1 MSVASS
7 CLMLRILIADDHPLF
22 RQGLADLITREFGA
36 VTIGEA
42 GTAAEML
49 DLVRAQPWDVV
60 VMDVSMPGRA
70 GPEAL
75 RDLKRELP
83 HLPVLVLSMHAE
95 DQYAVRMIKAGANGY
110 VTKASASQ
118 DVCNAL
124 KQLLAGEKYIS
135 AAVGEHLAVVVKSGS
150 DQLPHET
157 LSDRE
162 FQVLRLIAAGKTS
175 KEIAEDL
182 CLSAATISTY
192 RARILEKMRL
202 KNNAELTKYAIQQGL
217 VE

>member
-1 MSVASS
+1 
-7 CLMLRILIADDHPLF
+7 MLRILIADDHPLF
-22 RQGLADLITREFGA
+22 RQGLAELITREFGA
-36 VTIGEA
+36 VIIVEA

-49 DLVRAQPWDVV
+49 DLVRTQEWDAV
-60 VMDVSMPGRA
+60 VMDVSMPGRS

-75 RDLKRELP
+75 RDVKQERP
-83 HLPVLVLSMHAE
+83 RLPVLVLSMHAE

-110 VTKASASQ
+110 VTKAAAAG
-118 DVCNAL
+118 DVCKAL

-135 AAVGEHLAVVVKSGS
+135 PSVGERLAVVVKSGS
-150 DQLPHET
+150 EKSPHET

-175 KEIAEDL
+175 KEIAEEL

-192 RARILEKMRL
+192 RARILEKMQL

>member
-1 MSVASS
+1 
-7 CLMLRILIADDHPLF
+7 MLRILIADDHPLF

-49 DLVRAQPWDVV
+49 NLVRTQAWDVV
-60 VMDVSMPGRA
+60 VMDVSMPGRS

-75 RDLKRELP
+75 RDLKQERP
-83 HLPVLVLSMHAE
+83 RLPVLVLSMHAE

-110 VTKASASQ
+110 VTKASAAG

-124 KQLLAGEKYIS
+124 RQLLAGEKYIS
-135 AAVGEHLAVVVKSGS
+135 ASVGEHLAVVVKSGS
-150 DQLPHET
+150 EKSPHET

-162 FQVLRLIAAGKTS
+162 FQVLRLIASGKTS
-175 KEIAEDL
+175 KEIAEEL
-182 CLSAATISTY
+182 CLSAATVSTY
-192 RARILEKMRL
+192 RTRILEKMQL
-202 KNNAELTKYAIQQGL
+202 KNNSEITHYAIKHGL
-217 VE
+217 V

>member
-1 MSVASS
+1 
-7 CLMLRILIADDHPLF
+7 MLRILLADDHPLF
-22 RQGLADLITREFGA
+22 RRGLAELLTREFDD
-36 VTIGEA
+36 VTIDEV
-42 GTAAEML
+42 GTASDLL
-49 DLVRAQPWDVV
+49 DFVRTEQEWDAV
-60 VMDVSMPGRA
+60 VMDVSMPGRS

-75 RDLKRELP
+75 RDLKQERP
-83 HLPVLVLSMHAE
+83 RLPVLVLSMHAE
-95 DQYAVRMIKAGANGY
+95 DQYAARMIKAGADGY
-110 VTKASASQ
+110 VTKAAASQ

-124 KQLLAGEKYIS
+124 KQLLAGEKYVNASI
-135 AAVGEHLAVVVKSGS
+135 GEQLAVVVKSGA

-182 CLSAATISTY
+182 SLSAATISTY

-202 KNNAELTKYAIQQGL
+202 KNNAELTRYAIQQGL

>member
-1 MSVASS
+1 
-7 CLMLRILIADDHPLF
+7 MLRILIADDHPLF

-42 GTAAEML
+42 GTAADL
-49 DLVRAQPWDVV
+49 FDLVRTKEWDAV
-60 VMDVSMPGRA
+60 VMDVNMPGRS

-75 RDLKRELP
+75 QDLKREHP
-83 HLPVLVLSMHAE
+83 RLPVLVLSMYAE
-95 DQYAVRMIKAGANGY
+95 DQYAVRMIKAGADGY
-110 VTKASASQ
+110 VTKASASN
-118 DVCNAL
+118 DVCKAL

-135 AAVGEHLAVVVKSGS
+135 ASVGEHLALVVKADSE
-150 DQLPHET
+150 QPLHET

-162 FQVLRLIAAGKTS
+162 FQVLRLIGSGKTV
-175 KEIAEDL
+175 KEIAEEL
-182 CLSAATISTY
+182 CLSAATVSTY

-202 KNNAELTKYAIQQGL
+202 KNNAELIRYAIQQGL

>member
-1 MSVASS
+1 VAAARPT
-7 CLMLRILIADDHPLF
+7 LRILIADDHPLF

-49 DLVRAQPWDVV
+49 DLVRTQAWDVV
-60 VMDVSMPGRA
+60 VMDVSMPGRS

-135 AAVGEHLAVVVKSGS
+135 TSVGEHLAVVVKSGA
-150 DQLPHET
+150 DQLPHEI

-182 CLSAATISTY
+182 ALSAATISTY

-202 KNNAELTKYAIQQGL
+202 KNNAELTRYAIQQGL

>member
-1 MSVASS
+1 
-7 CLMLRILIADDHPLF
+7 MLRILLADDHPLF
-22 RQGLADLITREFGA
+22 RRGLAELLTREFDD
-36 VTIGEA
+36 VTIDEV
-42 GTAAEML
+42 GTASDLL
-49 DLVRAQPWDVV
+49 DFVRTEQEWDAV
-60 VMDVSMPGRA
+60 VMDVSMPGRS

-75 RDLKRELP
+75 RDLKQERP
-83 HLPVLVLSMHAE
+83 RLPVLVLSMHAE
-95 DQYAVRMIKAGANGY
+95 DQYAARMIKAGADGY

-135 AAVGEHLAVVVKSGS
+135 TSVGEHLAVVVKSGA
-150 DQLPHET
+150 DQLPHEI

-182 CLSAATISTY
+182 ALSAATISTY

-202 KNNAELTKYAIQQGL
+202 KNNAELTRYAIQQGL

>member
-1 MSVASS
+1 
-7 CLMLRILIADDHPLF
+7 MLRILIADDHPLF

-42 GTAAEML
+42 GTAADL
-49 DLVRAQPWDVV
+49 FDLVRTQAWDAV
-60 VMDVSMPGRA
+60 VMDVNMPGRS

-118 DVCNAL
+118 DVCKAL

-135 AAVGEHLAVVVKSGS
+135 PSVGEHLAVVVKSGS
-150 DQLPHET
+150 EQLPHET

-162 FQVLRLIAAGKTS
+162 FQVFRLIGSGKTS
-175 KEIAEDL
+175 KEIAEEL
-182 CLSAATISTY
+182 CLSAATVSTY
-192 RARILEKMRL
+192 RARILEKMQM
-202 KNNAELTKYAIQQGL
+202 KNNADLIRYAIQQGL